1 MYNYFMSS
9 QYIPRPIAQAI
20 LRSKRKVVVLEGARA
35 VGKTMMSKTQLLAQ
49 GYAYETLAE
58 PNTYELARTD
68 LNGWLSGLEL
78 PVIIDEAQ
86 RIRELPLAIKE
97 LADGMV
103 PGKPHFV
110 LTGSSVINRSG
121 LDGQDPLARR
131 AERFTMNP
139 LTRREMN
146 LTSTSIIDDLWRRE
160 PDTGFEGAVARGELF
175 EMMAAGGFPE
185 YSAQYADY
193 EDWEREKLVADDIS
207 IVLGNTI
214 SPDEKLDISTALNV
228 LGHLLC
234 VPGGI
239 SNASALGN
247 AAGLDRRTV
256 DRYIGIFMRR
266 FLIHMLPNL
275 RTAPNRQSSSR
286 SKLHPIDTSLSV
298 ETLLGKGGDPEGN
311 PVTFG
316 MLFESF
322 VVNQIVPAAQWST
335 IHPDCFYWRE
345 SGAHPKEVDLVML
358 RRNRLVGVEVKS
370 SSTVKREDFAG
381 LSQLAKDRRFFR
393 GYLVYTGSRV
403 LKYPNGLWA
412 LPVSALWE
420 PGAFV

>member
-1 MYNYFMSS
+1 MSS

-110 LTGSSVINRSG
+110 LTGSAVINRSG

-175 EMMAAGGFPE
+175 EMMAAGGFPNIRR
-185 YSAQYADY
+185 STPTTRTGS
-193 EDWEREKLVADDIS
+193 ERS
-207 IVLGNTI
+207 SSPTI
-214 SPDEKLDISTALNV
+214 SPSCWAIRYRLTKNST
-228 LGHLLC
+228 
-234 VPGGI
+234 
-239 SNASALGN
+239 
-247 AAGLDRRTV
+247 
-256 DRYIGIFMRR
+256 
-266 FLIHMLPNL
+266 
-275 RTAPNRQSSSR
+275 SR
-286 SKLHPIDTSLSV
+286 P
-298 ETLLGKGGDPEGN
+298 P
-311 PVTFG
+311 
-316 MLFESF
+316 
-322 VVNQIVPAAQWST
+322 
-335 IHPDCFYWRE
+335 
-345 SGAHPKEVDLVML
+345 
-358 RRNRLVGVEVKS
+358 
-370 SSTVKREDFAG
+370 
-381 LSQLAKDRRFFR
+381 
-393 GYLVYTGSRV
+393 
-403 LKYPNGLWA
+403 
-412 LPVSALWE
+412 
-420 PGAFV
+420 